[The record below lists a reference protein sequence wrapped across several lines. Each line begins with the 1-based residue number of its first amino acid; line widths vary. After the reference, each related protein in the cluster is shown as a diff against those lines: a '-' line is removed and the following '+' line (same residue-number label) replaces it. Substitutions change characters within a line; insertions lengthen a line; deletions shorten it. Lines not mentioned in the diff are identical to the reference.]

1 MSCVGSIGTRPDTQ
15 NGRAFAAT
23 TDAMADRY
31 VTSLGS
37 GSEPRLLFLVGLNG
51 GLRCSTSNSDML
63 CVRGGGRSGYRL
75 GVGEDMLDIVE
86 SGIAGVGSGSWGS

>member
-1 MSCVGSIGTRPDTQ
+1 MGTRPATA
-15 NGRAFAAT
+15 NGRAFALT
-23 TDAMADRY
+23 TAAIAVRY
-31 VTSLGS
+31 VASLLCS